1 MDLTTGEVG
10 GRGEGVR
17 MEVLDR
23 FRVSCGVGLRE
34 RRAAVD
40 VSCSAWK
47 AGSMIDILTVCGLR
61 GLRRLRAF
69 KKL

>member
-1 MDLTTGEVG
+1 
-10 GRGEGVR
+10 

-40 VSCSAWK
+40 VSCSAKLEGWK
-47 AGSMIDILTVCGLR
+47 YDRYTYSLWLAGLTSSAGVQTM
-61 GLRRLRAF
+61 
-69 KKL
+69 